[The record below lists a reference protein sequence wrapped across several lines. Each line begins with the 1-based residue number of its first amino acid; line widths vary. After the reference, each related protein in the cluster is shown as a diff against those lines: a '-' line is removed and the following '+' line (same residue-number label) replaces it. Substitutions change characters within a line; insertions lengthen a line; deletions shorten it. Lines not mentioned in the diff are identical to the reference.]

1 MVRNR
6 LGKHRNPVVL
16 FGSVL
21 LLSAVVGVWHAEQ
34 VEQERLARIS
44 ASSSSSAL
52 SINEAGQNFEQ
63 DIEEEAYLVEM
74 QKALAQAG
82 CPGWMTLAS
91 EGEAALQPPE
101 SGGDIQQV
109 AHAQPVTA
117 SELTEKT
124 VPRVSYPV
132 PVRVASRP
140 RISVALREAHP
151 VAGSPED
158 PDDLLDGQPDLLST
172 PAGDP
177 AKESEPQAP
186 PQPPAESANTN
197 ENVPE
202 QPQSAPANQ
211 PAPKVQPPTTPAP
224 PAVEV
229 PPSATQTP
237 TITGPDLS
245 LPSVEMPT
253 SEQSVNVPLD
263 LTPPAK
269 EPAEPVQPKPVF
281 SSPPAAKQTSPS
293 VPRQETIEA
302 PAPSPFSPPPR
313 PAAPHSVSA
322 PAKKD
327 KATSHCEFVAQ
338 NCFPTAEACS
348 KCHEKIYDEWRGSSH
363 AYAAISPMF
372 HKFEQKIN
380 DLSQGTIGYFCYRC
394 HMPVGTTMGVSR
406 DAPLWDLPQVA
417 REGVT
422 CVACHRVNQRYSK
435 VNGERRIEPGNIHA
449 PVYGSIGGGG
459 VAEVLAHK
467 NEFKVKTHPNE
478 PGPGQDIHVAGY
490 YFDQLHKAEFC
501 VSCHQ
506 VAVHPGIKLE
516 VVWEQ
521 YRASPACKKGI
532 SCQDCHMGRLPGVPS
547 GYEYDSA
554 AVVNGKSVNKH
565 RKHANHMFYGPGYSI
580 AHPGIFPHNPK
591 AKRWSMREWLLFD
604 YRNGWGTEEFE
615 ERVANG
621 QIRLNFP
628 PVWAEA
634 DDRYDA
640 REIVEDNQTKL
651 SEKALMRQQL
661 MENGSHVD
669 GPFFDGPQARGRD
682 LEFHYIV
689 TNTNE
694 GHNLPSGSLG
704 AQPQLWANV
713 ALIGPRGNRLWES
726 GYTDRW
732 GDVADIHSEDVR
744 HKRIPYDWQLF
755 NLQTMFLITGAKGTD
770 REFPLPVNVDFDQLP
785 YLRPGAQPISVLN
798 HPPFIRM
805 EGRSLPPLGS
815 RQVPYKVPGHLM
827 QEPGCYRLSFRMRSR
842 AEPIYFMRF
851 CDATKE
857 MQRAMNEW
865 MVDFHQSSVQFIVK

>member
-1 MVRNR
+1 MARNR
-6 LGKHRNPVVL
+6 LGKHRNPLAL
-16 FGSVL
+16 FGAVL
-21 LLSAVVGVWHAEQ
+21 LLSAMVGIWQADR
-34 VEQERLARIS
+34 VEHDRLAQLDTS
-44 ASSSSSAL
+44 YVSDDASCV
-52 SINEAGQNFEQ
+52 EFV
-63 DIEEEAYLVEM
+63 EEKTYLVEM
-74 QKALAQAG
+74 QKTLAQAG

-91 EGEAALQPPE
+91 EGEAALQSANPGE
-101 SGGDIQQV
+101 EIKQV
-109 AHAQPVTA
+109 AHSQPVTTPTPP
-117 SELTEKT
+117 ELS
-124 VPRVSYPV
+124 VPRVTYPV
-132 PVRVASRP
+132 PVRVASLP

-151 VAGSPED
+151 VEGSPDD
-158 PDDLLDGQPDLLST
+158 PDDLLDGQPDLLNLPEESPVEDSKPVSPS
-172 PAGDP
+172 PAASPVESAPVEAP
-177 AKESEPQAP
+177 AE
-186 PQPPAESANTN
+186 PQPP
-197 ENVPE
+197 V
-202 QPQSAPANQ
+202 QNQ
-211 PAPKVQPPTTPAP
+211 
-224 PAVEV
+224 
-229 PPSATQTP
+229 
-237 TITGPDLS
+237 
-245 LPSVEMPT
+245 
-253 SEQSVNVPLD
+253 
-263 LTPPAK
+263 
-269 EPAEPVQPKPVF
+269 
-281 SSPPAAKQTSPS
+281 PPAAEKRPAVPPTPEPSGPRLELPAIEMPADDTPVEQAPVLKAPVQQTPVFDPPPGGSIVEPS
-293 VPRQETIEA
+293 IPEQVTPQPIA
-302 PAPSPFSPPPR
+302 PTPQVTKPEPIAPPTSAPFSPPPR
-313 PAAPHSVSA
+313 PSAPHSVSTPNA
-322 PAKKD
+322 QDNQK
-327 KATSHCEFVAQ
+327 THCEFVAD

-348 KCHEKIYDEWRGSSH
+348 KCHEKIYDEWRVSSH

-380 DLSQGTIGYFCYRC
+380 DLSNGTIGYFCYRC

-406 DAPLWDLPQVA
+406 VAPLWELPQVA

-422 CVACHRVNQRYSK
+422 CVACHRVNQRYGK
-435 VNGERRIEPGNIHA
+435 VNGERRIEAGNIHA

-459 VAEVLAHK
+459 VAEVIARK
-467 NEFKVKTHPNE
+467 DEFKVKTHPNE

-490 YFDQLHKAEFC
+490 GFEQLSKPEFC

-532 SCQDCHMGRLPGVPS
+532 SCQDCHMGRLPGVAS
-547 GYEYDSA
+547 GYEIGAA

-565 RKHANHMFYGPGYSI
+565 RKHANHVFYGPGYSI
-580 AHPGIFPHNPK
+580 AHPGVFPHNPK
-591 AKRWSMREWLLFD
+591 AKRWSMRDWLLFD
-604 YRNGWGTEEFE
+604 YRNGWGTDDFE
-615 ERVANG
+615 DRVANG
-621 QIRLNFP
+621 QIRLRFP
-628 PVWAEA
+628 PAWAEA

-640 REIVEDNQTKL
+640 REIVEENLAKL
-651 SEKALMRQQL
+651 SEKAVLRQQL

-669 GPFFDGPQARGRD
+669 GPFFDSSQARGRD
-682 LEFHYIV
+682 LEFHYII

-713 ALIGPRGNRLWES
+713 VLIGPRGNRLWES

-805 EGRSLPPLGS
+805 EGRSLAPLGS

-857 MQRAMNEW
+857 MQQAMNEW
-865 MVDFHQSSVQFIVK
+865 MIDFHQSSVEFIVR